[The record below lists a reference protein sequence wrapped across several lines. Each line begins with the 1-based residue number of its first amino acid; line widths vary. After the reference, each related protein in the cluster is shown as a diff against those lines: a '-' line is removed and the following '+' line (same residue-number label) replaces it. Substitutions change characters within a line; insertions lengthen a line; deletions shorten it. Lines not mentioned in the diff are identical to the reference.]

1 VALGALINCVEASI
15 ADFVDLYAPPFVRM
29 SYDLCQPYCHDRQCW
44 PRGRRPGPQDQ
55 DEQCADADVVVAKL
69 TAAKKAGPHQR
80 TRRNRGARFA
90 GRSGCQRLCR
100 PDQNERHNADRGEEQ
115 QF

>member
-1 VALGALINCVEASI
+1 
-15 ADFVDLYAPPFVRM
+15 
-29 SYDLCQPYCHDRQCW
+29 
-44 PRGRRPGPQDQ
+44 
-55 DEQCADADVVVAKL
+55 VVVAKL